1 MDDSTVMVIVVDG
14 LKVMLLLGAPM
25 LLSAL
30 VAGLLIA
37 VFQAATQINE
47 VTLSFVPKM
56 LALAAVLA
64 LLGPWM
70 IGLLVNYTRELL
82 IGLPAMIG

>member
-1 MDDSTVMVIVVDG
+1 MDDTTVMVIVVDG
-14 LKVMLLLGAPM
+14 LKLMLLLGAPM

-30 VAGLLIA
+30 VAGLLVA

-70 IGLLVNYTRELL
+70 IGLLVSYTRELL
-82 IGLPAMIG
+82 IGLPGMIG

>member
-1 MDDSTVMVIVVDG
+1 MDDSTVMGIIVEG
-14 LKVMLLLGAPM
+14 LKLMLLLGAPL

-30 VAGLLIA
+30 LAGLVVA

-56 LALAAVLA
+56 LALAAVLT
-64 LLGPWM
+64 LMGPWM
-70 IGLLVNYTRELL
+70 ISVLVDFSRELL
-82 IGLPAMIG
+82 LNLPGMLG

>member
-14 LKVMLLLGAPM
+14 LKLMLLLGAPM

-30 VAGLLIA
+30 VAGLLVA

-70 IGLLVNYTRELL
+70 IGLLVSYTRELL
-82 IGLPAMIG
+82 IGLPGMIG

>member
-1 MDDSTVMVIVVDG
+1 MDDSTVMVIIVDG
-14 LKVMLLLGAPM
+14 LRLMLLLGTPL

-30 VAGLLIA
+30 VAGLLVA

-56 LALAAVLA
+56 LAIAAVLA
-64 LLGPWM
+64 LMGPWM
-70 IGLLVNYTRELL
+70 IGLLVNYTRDLL
-82 IGLPAMIG
+82 ISLPGMIG

>member
-30 VAGLLIA
+30 VAGLLVA

-70 IGLLVNYTRELL
+70 IGLLVNYTRELM

>member
-1 MDDSTVMVIVVDG
+1 MDDTTVMVIVVDG
-14 LKVMLLLGAPM
+14 LKLMLLLGAPM

-30 VAGLLIA
+30 VAGLLVA

-70 IGLLVNYTRELL
+70 IGLLVSYTRDLL
-82 IGLPAMIG
+82 IGLPGMIG